1 MLAKNIIRINGWKDN
16 KRTHVDIEVPM
27 VEVKFYNSKN
37 ELIVVMAPRTPF
49 DVAQIGFDNGLD
61 AVTSY
66 NQWNWVG
73 KERITEKVI

>member
-27 VEVKFYNSKN
+27 DKVEFYNSNHEKFS
-37 ELIVVMAPRTPF
+37 VMAPREPY
-49 DVAQIGFDNGLD
+49 DIAQTGFDAGLD

-66 NQWNWVG
+66 NKWNWVG
-73 KERITEKVI
+73 KERITSKVL

>member
-27 VEVKFYNSKN
+27 QKVEFYNSN
-37 ELIVVMAPRTPF
+37 HELISLMAPRTPY
-49 DVAQIGFDNGLD
+49 DVAQLGFDNGLD
-61 AVTSY
+61 AVTSF
-66 NQWNWVG
+66 NIWNWVG